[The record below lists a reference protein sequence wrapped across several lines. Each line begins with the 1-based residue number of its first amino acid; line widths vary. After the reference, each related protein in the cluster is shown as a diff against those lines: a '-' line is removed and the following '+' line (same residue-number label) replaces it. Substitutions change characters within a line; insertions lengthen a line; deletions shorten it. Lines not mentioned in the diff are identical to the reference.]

1 MRTDLR
7 RAMKAR
13 DAAAVA
19 ALRTALAG
27 IDNAEAV
34 VSSESTT
41 AAVSEHVAGAGDG
54 VGSTESARRVL
65 SVDDV
70 RSVLNTLI
78 TELTTEAGRYDGY
91 GQPDAAER
99 LRSEADALRHYVD

>member
-1 MRTDLR
+1 MNETPAQSLRTRMRTDLR

-41 AAVSEHVAGAGDG
+41 AAP
-54 VGSTESARRVL
+54 T
-65 SVDDV
+65 
-70 RSVLNTLI
+70 TLI
-78 TELTTEAGRYDGY
+78 I
-91 GQPDAAER
+91 PPR
-99 LRSEADALRHYVD
+99 LAWRQTGLRPRVRALATAPEPRCFISPVALLG